1 MIAAVTADNAVGG
14 TQEGECCAMASV
26 RCGERSEL
34 SPPRSEQKL
43 SSGVLERDADADS
56 SVATDAGTNDCADAL
71 RLLLTQANPRCP
83 DYIGSRRMDDSGVEH
98 VAPALDVAFPVMH
111 AYNLQLTDTI
121 AVQLGEVDGAKQ
133 ESRDLLRPS
142 VRLLCSIGRSLV
154 AEQYRRQMPERIRLR
169 GVKAPKMSEEA
180 RREEREYLHQTLPPT
195 GVAVANL
202 RWRAKDL
209 GGVYA
214 CTCVKAGCSFQ
225 PDSFL
230 TLCRHVEEGHYRL
243 RRLRQLPEK
252 SWHCSRSPSVY
263 YPINPANTRG
273 LGSHGKNFYLCG
285 SCGVYFST
293 VKATQAHYLRSHAER
308 RFCSSETCVWVSCP
322 FCEDSV
328 ERESSRL
335 PVCRLQLRSRPMEV
349 MWNEMRQCL
358 QGDPARVT
366 SAHVL
371 ASLLLFP
378 NTQSP
383 LCFTTSMARG
393 IWWRSEGRCEG
404 LKERVVNAVSAI
416 RGVLRF
422 TGKKRYRRVVEEA
435 YDVQDLA
442 APGWPV
448 PGEESGS
455 ECVIPVARK
464 EARVFVQSLPSNVP
478 TVEVEGASALPSTSS
493 TVSGESCQPTRKVVI
508 IGKRVME
515 GGDKVCCEE
524 AAADEGGQSW
534 RRWLLSGNAEE
545 VPAKR
550 LRCESATGVEVVG
563 PPPRPSLLP
572 QPRTEAT
579 FPSHSVMQE
588 PRRPCSFVFH
598 HSVVNAASGQEGGAV
613 LAESHNGSVKGIAT
627 TDGGRNDCVAE
638 RRGCIATTQNGLS
651 SARNSA
657 VVGLGVKTQS
667 DLVCSRPVPLAVVL
681 SPNLPATMPVVPVVP
696 VSAASIGLSTSL
708 PRLAVKSPANNC
720 SNQGKAGWFGTVE
733 TLPVI
738 NTQPKL
744 SIKPLHSSCQSSSMP
759 PCGTNQLVTQSTP
772 NASSTLMHLEL
783 SKARPTSTWSHQSKL
798 SGGYNLLLSR
808 KSSNSSTTNTLLR
821 VRQLPTVGG
830 RSTPEAGACT
840 TAPDGLKSV
849 SEVEEKVV
857 ARSVA
862 STVPQLSTALTN
874 AGWLGA
880 RKSPQPVSIMSAA
893 KLSGR
898 VTSCAAHSTKS
909 LTNGVASYLKCHET
923 PCSKGE
929 SSSTVVGAA
938 PSDSLKSL
946 GTAKSAARLK
956 GTRIRPCNKK
966 SCASLGS
973 GNARSWRRQSPPV
986 SALLPSVLRMAASS
1000 VKWTGEGQTVAG
1012 LSMAQGNPRA
1022 ACASR
1027 ETEACKP
1034 AVFASSSC
1042 SFSSACK
1049 VKGVHLEGGSG
1060 DVVASDAMMCP
1071 MCSFSSCDR
1080 EAIMQH
1086 VMDTH

>member
-1 MIAAVTADNAVGG
+1 MK
-14 TQEGECCAMASV
+14 QGESSAMASV
-26 RCGERSEL
+26 CHGEVSEL
-34 SPPRSEQKL
+34 LPPRSEQRL
-43 SSGVLERDADADS
+43 RSGVNEMDADS
-56 SVATDAGTNDCADAL
+56 SVATDAGTDACADAL
-71 RLLLTQANPRCP
+71 RLLLTQASPRCP

-195 GVAVANL
+195 GVAVASL

-293 VKATQAHYLRSHAER
+293 VKATQAHYSRSHAER

-448 PGEESGS
+448 
-455 ECVIPVARK
+455 
-464 EARVFVQSLPSNVP
+464 
-478 TVEVEGASALPSTSS
+478 
-493 TVSGESCQPTRKVVI
+493 
-508 IGKRVME
+508 
-515 GGDKVCCEE
+515 
-524 AAADEGGQSW
+524 
-534 RRWLLSGNAEE
+534 
-545 VPAKR
+545 
-550 LRCESATGVEVVG
+550 
-563 PPPRPSLLP
+563 
-572 QPRTEAT
+572 
-579 FPSHSVMQE
+579 
-588 PRRPCSFVFH
+588 
-598 HSVVNAASGQEGGAV
+598 
-613 LAESHNGSVKGIAT
+613 
-627 TDGGRNDCVAE
+627 
-638 RRGCIATTQNGLS
+638 
-651 SARNSA
+651 
-657 VVGLGVKTQS
+657 
-667 DLVCSRPVPLAVVL
+667 
-681 SPNLPATMPVVPVVP
+681 
-696 VSAASIGLSTSL
+696 
-708 PRLAVKSPANNC
+708 
-720 SNQGKAGWFGTVE
+720 
-733 TLPVI
+733 
-738 NTQPKL
+738 
-744 SIKPLHSSCQSSSMP
+744 
-759 PCGTNQLVTQSTP
+759 
-772 NASSTLMHLEL
+772 
-783 SKARPTSTWSHQSKL
+783 
-798 SGGYNLLLSR
+798 
-808 KSSNSSTTNTLLR
+808 
-821 VRQLPTVGG
+821 
-830 RSTPEAGACT
+830 
-840 TAPDGLKSV
+840 
-849 SEVEEKVV
+849 
-857 ARSVA
+857 
-862 STVPQLSTALTN
+862 
-874 AGWLGA
+874 
-880 RKSPQPVSIMSAA
+880 
-893 KLSGR
+893 
-898 VTSCAAHSTKS
+898 
-909 LTNGVASYLKCHET
+909 
-923 PCSKGE
+923 
-929 SSSTVVGAA
+929 
-938 PSDSLKSL
+938 
-946 GTAKSAARLK
+946 
-956 GTRIRPCNKK
+956 
-966 SCASLGS
+966 
-973 GNARSWRRQSPPV
+973 
-986 SALLPSVLRMAASS
+986 
-1000 VKWTGEGQTVAG
+1000 
-1012 LSMAQGNPRA
+1012 
-1022 ACASR
+1022 
-1027 ETEACKP
+1027 
-1034 AVFASSSC
+1034 
-1042 SFSSACK
+1042 
-1049 VKGVHLEGGSG
+1049 
-1060 DVVASDAMMCP
+1060 
-1071 MCSFSSCDR
+1071 
-1080 EAIMQH
+1080 
-1086 VMDTH
+1086 

>member
-1 MIAAVTADNAVGG
+1 
-14 TQEGECCAMASV
+14 MASV

-209 GGVYA
+209 GGV
-214 CTCVKAGCSFQ
+214 
-225 PDSFL
+225 
-230 TLCRHVEEGHYRL
+230 
-243 RRLRQLPEK
+243 
-252 SWHCSRSPSVY
+252 
-263 YPINPANTRG
+263 
-273 LGSHGKNFYLCG
+273 
-285 SCGVYFST
+285 
-293 VKATQAHYLRSHAER
+293 
-308 RFCSSETCVWVSCP
+308 
-322 FCEDSV
+322 
-328 ERESSRL
+328 
-335 PVCRLQLRSRPMEV
+335 
-349 MWNEMRQCL
+349 
-358 QGDPARVT
+358 
-366 SAHVL
+366 
-371 ASLLLFP
+371 
-378 NTQSP
+378 
-383 LCFTTSMARG
+383 
-393 IWWRSEGRCEG
+393 
-404 LKERVVNAVSAI
+404 
-416 RGVLRF
+416 
-422 TGKKRYRRVVEEA
+422 
-435 YDVQDLA
+435 
-442 APGWPV
+442 
-448 PGEESGS
+448 
-455 ECVIPVARK
+455 
-464 EARVFVQSLPSNVP
+464 
-478 TVEVEGASALPSTSS
+478 
-493 TVSGESCQPTRKVVI
+493 
-508 IGKRVME
+508 
-515 GGDKVCCEE
+515 
-524 AAADEGGQSW
+524 
-534 RRWLLSGNAEE
+534 
-545 VPAKR
+545 
-550 LRCESATGVEVVG
+550 
-563 PPPRPSLLP
+563 
-572 QPRTEAT
+572 
-579 FPSHSVMQE
+579 
-588 PRRPCSFVFH
+588 
-598 HSVVNAASGQEGGAV
+598 
-613 LAESHNGSVKGIAT
+613 
-627 TDGGRNDCVAE
+627 
-638 RRGCIATTQNGLS
+638 
-651 SARNSA
+651 
-657 VVGLGVKTQS
+657 
-667 DLVCSRPVPLAVVL
+667 
-681 SPNLPATMPVVPVVP
+681 
-696 VSAASIGLSTSL
+696 
-708 PRLAVKSPANNC
+708 
-720 SNQGKAGWFGTVE
+720 
-733 TLPVI
+733 
-738 NTQPKL
+738 
-744 SIKPLHSSCQSSSMP
+744 
-759 PCGTNQLVTQSTP
+759 
-772 NASSTLMHLEL
+772 
-783 SKARPTSTWSHQSKL
+783 
-798 SGGYNLLLSR
+798 
-808 KSSNSSTTNTLLR
+808 
-821 VRQLPTVGG
+821 
-830 RSTPEAGACT
+830 TPEAGACT

-1022 ACASR
+1022 ACVSR

-1071 MCSFSSCDR
+1071 MCSFSSCDKQPIFTKQAIGSCDGNEHRPPLNLANLSCHNIDTAQVKRVLLRKKKDIILHLYSVIQLTTKSVDRRKVLKASALQKIFKKSSMEVDIEHIINSEAYVLGSLQDGLHCFDLLTSVEFFTCLNDRFATKVNLENVVDVLYVISANLSKLRSEIHLVFRKNIQPHICLRILTASAIVCAALKSSQLALAYSRTYSDVGIIIGWMSER
-1080 EAIMQH
+1080 EARKYS
-1086 VMDTH
+1086 

>member
-71 RLLLTQANPRCP
+71 RLLLTQASPRCP

-195 GVAVANL
+195 GVAVASL

-293 VKATQAHYLRSHAER
+293 VKATQAHYSRSHAER

-455 ECVIPVARK
+455 ECAIPVARK

-478 TVEVEGASALPSTSS
+478 TVEVEGASALPPTSS

-508 IGKRVME
+508 IGKRVVE
-515 GGDKVCCEE
+515 GGDKCEDVSRLSNVEYMLAAVGLWLSLLDACVNWLCWCGGLVFRVLRVCCEE

-534 RRWLLSGNAEE
+534 RRWLVSGNAEE

-550 LRCESATGVEVVG
+550 LRCESATGVE
-563 PPPRPSLLP
+563 
-572 QPRTEAT
+572 
-579 FPSHSVMQE
+579 
-588 PRRPCSFVFH
+588 
-598 HSVVNAASGQEGGAV
+598 VNAASGQEGGAV

-696 VSAASIGLSTSL
+696 VSAASIGLSTGL

-744 SIKPLHSSCQSSSMP
+744 SIKPLHSSCQPSSMP
-759 PCGTNQLVTQSTP
+759 PCGTNQPVTQSTP

-783 SKARPTSTWSHQSKL
+783 SKARPTSTWPHQSKL

-808 KSSNSSTTNTLLR
+808 KSSDSSTTNTLLR
-821 VRQLPTVGG
+821 IRQLPTVGG

-840 TAPDGLKSV
+840 TAPDALKSV

-857 ARSVA
+857 ARSAA

-893 KLSGR
+893 KLSGSA
-898 VTSCAAHSTKS
+898 TSCAAHSTKS
-909 LTNGVASYLKCHET
+909 LTNGVASHLKCHET
-923 PCSKGE
+923 PCSNAE
-929 SSSTVVGAA
+929 SLGTVVGAA
-938 PSDSLKSL
+938 SSASLKPL
-946 GTAKSAARLK
+946 GTAESAAWLK
-956 GTRIRPCNKK
+956 ELKIEPCCKTAY
-966 SCASLGS
+966 ASLRS
-973 GNARSWRRQSPPV
+973 G
-986 SALLPSVLRMAASS
+986 
-1000 VKWTGEGQTVAG
+1000 TVT
-1012 LSMAQGNPRA
+1012 S
-1022 ACASR
+1022 
-1027 ETEACKP
+1027 
-1034 AVFASSSC
+1034 
-1042 SFSSACK
+1042 
-1049 VKGVHLEGGSG
+1049 
-1060 DVVASDAMMCP
+1060 
-1071 MCSFSSCDR
+1071 
-1080 EAIMQH
+1080 
-1086 VMDTH
+1086 